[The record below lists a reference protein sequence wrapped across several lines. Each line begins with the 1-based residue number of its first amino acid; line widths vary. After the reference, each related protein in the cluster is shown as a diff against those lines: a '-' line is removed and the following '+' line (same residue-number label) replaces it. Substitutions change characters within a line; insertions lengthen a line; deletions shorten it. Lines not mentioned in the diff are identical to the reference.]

1 MLHDH
6 HHTIIG
12 KFQTDGCF
20 SQSRSK
26 IITEFSNLTFFWKAA
41 PESSATYSIINQSYK
56 SGKLEIVNFEPGSY
70 IYNLTITG
78 KSTINRRFEGPI
90 KTFDSK

>member
-78 KSTINRRFEGPI
+78 KSIEP
-90 KTFDSK
+90 TF